1 MSVPMARRRRGY
13 TIIEMMVVMVV
24 LGILATAAMPLV
36 ELTAKRNKER
46 ELKAA
51 VWEIRHAIDAYKQAS
66 DSGRIA
72 RAAGASGYPPSLPAL
87 TAGVPDLT
95 AGGQMLYL
103 LRRVPRDPFAPKSL
117 PAEATWGL
125 RSYAS
130 APDEPKEGADI
141 FDVYSKSEEVGMNGM
156 PYRLW

>member
-1 MSVPMARRRRGY
+1 MNPSMARRRHGY

-36 ELTAKRNKER
+36 ELTAKRSKER
-46 ELKAA
+46 ELKQA

-87 TAGVPDLT
+87 TAGVPELA
-95 AGGQMLYL
+95 AGGQTLYL

-117 PAEATWGL
+117 PPEATWGL

-130 APDEPKEGADI
+130 PPDEPKEGGDI
-141 FDVYSKSEEVGMNGM
+141 FDIYSKSEEVGMNGV